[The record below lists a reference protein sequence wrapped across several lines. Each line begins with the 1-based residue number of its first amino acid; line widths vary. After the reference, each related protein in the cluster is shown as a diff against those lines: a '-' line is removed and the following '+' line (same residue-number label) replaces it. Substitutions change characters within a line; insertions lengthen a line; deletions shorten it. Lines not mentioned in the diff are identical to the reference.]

1 MSKKKTPEGQPLPD
15 TSVTSFTVRLS
26 PMLIKRA
33 KLAAT
38 LLELPVQTVVSLALH
53 QWLSEHEGK
62 DQGLLLI
69 RYAKKAAAMK
79 AAKQ

>member
-1 MSKKKTPEGQPLPD
+1 MNKKKAPEGQPPPD
-15 TSVTSFTVRLS
+15 TSVTFTVRLS

-38 LLELPVQTVVSLALH
+38 LLELPVQTVVSLALD
-53 QWLSEHEGK
+53 QWLSEREGK
-62 DQGLLLI
+62 DQALLLM

-79 AAKQ
+79 TAK